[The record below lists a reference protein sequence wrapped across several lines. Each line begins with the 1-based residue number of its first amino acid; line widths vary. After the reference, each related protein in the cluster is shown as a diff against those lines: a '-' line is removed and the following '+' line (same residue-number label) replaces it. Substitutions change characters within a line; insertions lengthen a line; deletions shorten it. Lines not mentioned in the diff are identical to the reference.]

1 MTFTET
7 LTKLYKETEHTQIY
21 ALPGYDS
28 NGKPRIGFRRSCAD
42 SPYREDPIIDDTVFM
57 LYADAFDFNYNVRI
71 NNISDLW
78 FTNIS
83 DIVIDLYA
91 QSYTF
96 PITTINLG
104 TFKVKAMDSDYN
116 GNNVLTKVHLEI
128 SRIH

>member
-7 LTKLYKETEHTQIY
+7 LTKLYEETEHTQIY

-28 NGKPRIGFRRSCAD
+28 NCKPGIGFRRSCAG
-42 SPYREDPIIDDTVFM
+42 SSYRDPIIDDTVFM
-57 LYADAFDFNYNVRI
+57 LYADAFDSTYNVRI

-78 FTNIS
+78 FTNID
-83 DIVIDLYA
+83 DIVINLYA
-91 QSYTF
+91 QSCTF

-116 GNNVLTKVHLEI
+116 GGNAPTKVHLEI